1 MASIGLG
8 VIPDPFSNK
17 VLLGAVVENR
27 ANVASVISI
36 ERSADLEAGA
46 RWLAAACAGMKS
58 ICHEFN
64 VPVSY
69 QALSLTVSV
78 QVPFAMLP
86 SNAERTV
93 SGLNEPVNGA
103 VLFCNNAVD
112 SSSNTVLIRFWPSAP
127 RRLNRVTTLLVGDF
141 NVIIKSPT

>member
-1 MASIGLG
+1 MLASIGLG
-8 VIPDPFSNK
+8 VIPDPFANE
-17 VLLGAVVENR
+17 VLFGVVVEKL
-27 ANVASVISI
+27 ANVASVISM
-36 ERSADLEAGA
+36 ERSADFEDGA
-46 RWLAAACAGMKS
+46 RWLVAACAGMKS
-58 ICHEFN
+58 ICHELN

-78 QVPFAMLP
+78 QVPFAILP

-112 SSSNTVLIRFWPSAP
+112 SSSKTVLTRF
-127 RRLNRVTTLLVGDF
+127 
-141 NVIIKSPT
+141 